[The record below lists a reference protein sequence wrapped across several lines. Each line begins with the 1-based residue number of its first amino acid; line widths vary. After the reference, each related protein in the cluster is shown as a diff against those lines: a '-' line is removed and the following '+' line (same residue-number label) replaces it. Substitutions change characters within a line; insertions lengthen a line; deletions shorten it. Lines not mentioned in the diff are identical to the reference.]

1 MIVSTIYYNI
11 SHKNLPFP
19 HTTKVG
25 GSLAVLLWQETRKYL
40 QVVRRKSDIFFSK
53 EEAVHNKMAYRKYA
67 ITLFDYNSW
76 FCAFMHSDSSSQ
88 VSCMEK
94 PENEKYES
102 DHYALDQPYLYFLFC
117 SSDFCHAWRKL
128 WIRFVYR
135 FCDLWDSGNSNVYIM
150 Y

>member
-1 MIVSTIYYNI
+1 MRRE
-11 SHKNLPFP
+11 
-19 HTTKVG
+19 
-25 GSLAVLLWQETRKYL
+25 WQETRKYL